1 MDALLLKYFR
11 EKHGDTHA
19 RLAAALGVTDK
30 TLQRKQNGSS
40 EFTLSEIR
48 AIIERYKL
56 TTAEAWQVFFQSPS
70 PIEKEKGR

>member
-30 TLQRKQNGSS
+30 TLQRKLKGTS

-48 AIIERYKL
+48 AIVERYRL
-56 TTAEAWQVFFQSPS
+56 TPVEAWMIFFSPD
-70 PIEKEKGR
+70 EKKARR